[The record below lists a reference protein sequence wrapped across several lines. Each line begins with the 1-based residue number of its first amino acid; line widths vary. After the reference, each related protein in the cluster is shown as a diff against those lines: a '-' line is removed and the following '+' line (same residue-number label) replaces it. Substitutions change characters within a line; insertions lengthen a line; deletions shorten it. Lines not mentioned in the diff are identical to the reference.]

1 MRACQST
8 RNVYASGTQR
18 EKTRQNLLMEKH
30 ERTAAVGWKKRPPR
44 WNEMGRLDGSS
55 ASHPSIHL
63 AARPCVGRSA
73 GGVRD
78 KRFVV
83 RVEGI
88 DWAAA
93 RQKSSSSERLT
104 HPAAATAPTRFR
116 TTKAGSYL
124 PINPLWSSQ
133 VADARPALR

>member
-8 RNVYASGTQR
+8 RNVYASGTQC

-30 ERTAAVGWKKRPPR
+30 ERAAVGWKKRQPR

-93 RQKSSSSERLT
+93 RQKSSSERLT
-104 HPAAATAPTRFR
+104 HPAAAAAAPTRFR

-133 VADARPALR
+133 VAAARPALR